1 LGIVSWVLGIAV
13 LGEKTFFPVFQWPII
28 NSQCPAP
35 LRREG
40 AYAAT
45 HKKAPFRVAHLNQS
59 NFRQGDLTMRTR
71 IAFFSFCLVVTTMIW
86 AADANGQYRED
97 RLDMA
102 LVWSGDVSGKW
113 TAQVP
118 GRDGQP
124 QETTFTFKVEGDKLT
139 GAVSGRQGDTPIAD
153 GKISGDEISFTVTRE
168 RQGATIKQLYKG
180 KVSGEEIKFTRSVE
194 GGQGNRPPVEF
205 TAKKAK

>member
-1 LGIVSWVLGIAV
+1 
-13 LGEKTFFPVFQWPII
+13 
-28 NSQCPAP
+28 
-35 LRREG
+35 
-40 AYAAT
+40 
-45 HKKAPFRVAHLNQS
+45 
-59 NFRQGDLTMRTR
+59 MRTR
-71 IAFFSFCLVVTTMIW
+71 IAFLSFCLMMTTMAW
-86 AADANGQYRED
+86 ATYTNGQYRED
-97 RLDMA
+97 DMNRRAMA
-102 LVWSGDVSGKW
+102 LIWVADIDGKW

-168 RQGATIKQLYKG
+168 RQGATIKQVYKG
-180 KVSGEEIKFTRSVE
+180 KVAGDEIKFTRSVE